1 MYTEFN
7 SLGYESV
14 KILCDG
20 KRKHFKIHR
29 LVAMAFLPNP
39 QNLPEVNHKDENPS
53 NNCVDNLEWCS
64 HRYNMNY
71 GTVKERISKNNMGKS
86 CRNGYEKP
94 VIQYDLDGN
103 FIALHKNIIQA
114 AKSTNIA
121 RSTIKL
127 MLNGKTKKQRKYVF
141 KYKE

>member
-14 KILCDG
+14 KVLYDG

-53 NNCVDNLEWCS
+53 NNRVDNLEWCS

-71 GTVKERISKNNMGKS
+71 GTVKERISKNNTGKS

-127 MLNGKTKKQRKYVF
+127 ILNGKTKKPRKYVF

>member
-14 KILCDG
+14 KVLCNG

-29 LVAMAFLPNP
+29 LVATVFLPNP

-64 HRYNMNY
+64 HKYNMNY

-114 AKSTNIA
+114 AK
-121 RSTIKL
+121 
-127 MLNGKTKKQRKYVF
+127 KTLI
-141 KYKE
+141 